1 MSDSVVKTF
10 DLYNTTFYWN
20 GYTMPEYETE
30 LNVARAYYTAQ
41 YSSNPLGSQIDFF
54 AELANEYNQN
64 PVFTLSGT
72 TIENLSYLW
81 AKYWWEEAMYY
92 SSTVVLSAITTKYPE
107 YYQSF
112 SESVGSLYYLS
123 RFNNL
128 QNTETIPYS
137 TVIDSLLPPGLS
149 DSIQTFYSEA
159 NSLFIDNLQAIGD
172 DGVNLLMADADLT
185 RRIASNVSLSA
196 TVNNLY
202 PILYKFLPYNTSVIG
217 NYFTPYNWYV
227 QMPYE
232 DFNTI
237 LARTI
242 SVDQTNTTISTQTQ
256 LSVSA
261 LKV

>member
-20 GYTMPEYETE
+20 GYTMSGYETE
-30 LNVARAYYTAQ
+30 LNVAKAYYIAQ
-41 YSSNPLGSQIDFF
+41 YSSNPVGSRIDFF

-72 TIENLSYLW
+72 TIENLPYLW

-92 SSTVVLSAITTKYPE
+92 SSTAVLSAITRKYPE

-112 SESVGSLYYLS
+112 SESVGSLCYLS

-128 QNTETIPYS
+128 QNAETIPYN
-137 TVIDSLLPPGLS
+137 TVLDPLLSLGLS
-149 DSIQTFYSEA
+149 DAIQSFYREA
-159 NSLFIDNLQAIGD
+159 NSVFTRNLSAIGD

-185 RRIASNVSLSA
+185 RRILSNLSLSA

-232 DFNTI
+232 DLNTI
-237 LARTI
+237 GDRTI